1 MTKTYTY
8 TEARQNLASILA
20 QAEQDGEVRITHRSG
35 KSFVLRP
42 ETGDRSP
49 LDVPG
54 IDTGITRQ
62 EIIDS
67 VREGREQDIDKRRAS
82 SATNL

>member
-20 QAEQDGEVRITHRSG
+20 QAEKDGEVRITHRSG

-49 LDVPG
+49 MDVPG
-54 IDTGITRQ
+54 VDTGITRQ

-67 VREGREQDIDKRRAS
+67 VREGREQDIDERRAS

>member
-8 TEARQNLASILA
+8 TEARQNLASVLA

-54 IDTGITRQ
+54 VDTGITRQ

-67 VREGREQDIDKRRAS
+67 VREGREQDIDERRAS
-82 SATNL
+82 PATNL

>member
-8 TEARQNLASILA
+8 TEARQNLASVLA

-35 KSFVLRP
+35 KTYVLRL

-49 LDVPG
+49 LDIPG
-54 IDTGITRQ
+54 IDTGITSQ
-62 EIIDS
+62 EIIDT
-67 VREGREQDIDKRRAS
+67 VREGWEQDTGERRAS
-82 SATNL
+82 SGSN